1 MDAADKELETC
12 GKTLFEQFRKE
23 FELQFEEIEEQNLKQ
38 GYDKTPKRPID
49 ICDRCHEVVHAI
61 VPWRVN
67 RSGYLQWVCLRCDRE
82 LREGKR

>member
-1 MDAADKELETC
+1 MEAADKKLETC

-23 FELQFEEIEEQNLKQ
+23 FEHQFEEIEEQNLKQ

-67 RSGYLQWVCLRCDRE
+67 RSGYLQWCCLRCDRE
-82 LREGKR
+82 IKEGKR